1 MLMELKMEFEPF
13 SPSLK
18 LATLRWHKKTISIFI
33 TYYPYWANQPIVS
46 AFTTQTALSPFS
58 ILCFRNLKAKL
69 AWLSTFAKSSRVYN
83 TIVAV
88 CVESHSI
95 DRICAKIIFEKSN
108 KSSTKSTDQC
118 RMSVWFA
125 SRSSA
130 NGAGRW
136 RAGLWSCK
144 GLKIQPNHSLAV
156 KTL

>member
-1 MLMELKMEFEPF
+1 M
-13 SPSLK
+13 
-18 LATLRWHKKTISIFI
+18 
-33 TYYPYWANQPIVS
+33 S

-83 TIVAV
+83 SIVAV

-108 KSSTKSTDQC
+108 KSSTKSTYQC

-130 NGAGRW
+130 VSVPVDGAQDCDHARVSKFNQTIV
-136 RAGLWSCK
+136 LQSK
-144 GLKIQPNHSLAV
+144 HYKISV
-156 KTL
+156 METC

>member
-1 MLMELKMEFEPF
+1 M
-13 SPSLK
+13 
-18 LATLRWHKKTISIFI
+18 TQKKTISIFI

-108 KSSTKSTDQC
+108 KSSTKSTNQC

-125 SRSSA
+125 SRSSSA
-130 NGAGRW
+130 NAMVPVDGAQDCDHARVSKFNQTIV
-136 RAGLWSCK
+136 LQSK
-144 GLKIQPNHSLAV
+144 
-156 KTL
+156 